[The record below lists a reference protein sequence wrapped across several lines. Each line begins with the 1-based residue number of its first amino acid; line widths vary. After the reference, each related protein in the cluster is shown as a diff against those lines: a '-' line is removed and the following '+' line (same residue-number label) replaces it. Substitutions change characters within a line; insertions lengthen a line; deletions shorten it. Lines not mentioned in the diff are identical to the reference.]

1 LYLRVGSK
9 ALCVSSFG
17 NYIVARCGCLVQF
30 NEMLWY
36 LVPGGG
42 EGPSG
47 VLICSE
53 NYLTYKNFGDQPD
66 IRCPIPRRRVRE
78 LAAGFSIIMII
89 MNGRRKSWL
98 LQFHNSELYFRTR
111 PPNLCSR
118 RRCERDFLLIPTHF
132 YHATMLQLRA
142 FARHSAS

>member
-1 LYLRVGSK
+1 
-9 ALCVSSFG
+9 
-17 NYIVARCGCLVQF
+17 
-30 NEMLWY
+30 MLWY

-66 IRCPIPRRRVRE
+66 IRCPIPRRRVRQ
-78 LAAGFSIIMII
+78 LTAGFSIIMII
-89 MNGRRKSWL
+89 MNGRRKSLL
-98 LQFHNSELYFRTR
+98 LQFHSSELYFRTR

-132 YHATMLQLRA
+132 YHATTLQLRA
-142 FARHSAS
+142 FAPHSAS